1 MKFNNSREAFLFY
14 LEHYEGILS
23 PKSSFPSPHTGG
35 SYENFVDLIRSIRL
49 CAKKTGHYQLLC
61 DYYMDKLS
69 WDKMN
74 ERDKYKLKLSIMD
87 FEGFLNM
94 GELIREFTKWR
105 K

>member
-35 SYENFVDLIRSIRL
+35 SYEDFADLVRSIRL
-49 CAKKTGHYQLLC
+49 CAKRTGHYQLLY
-61 DYYMDKLS
+61 DYYTDKLDWHRMS
-69 WDKMN
+69 YDK
-74 ERDKYKLKLSIMD
+74 KYQLRLAVMD
-87 FEGFLNM
+87 FEGMLND
-94 GELIREFTKWR
+94 GHKISNFTKW